1 MPRKRE
7 YTVYVADFETTVYEE
22 QTMTEVWAS
31 AIVQLWHNDVL
42 VLHSIDDTFD
52 YLESAG
58 KNLIVYYH
66 NLKFDGSFWIDYL
79 LNVRHMKQAF
89 IGIAARD
96 DAGYFV
102 KDNDMPLNSFKYSIS
117 DKGMWYTV
125 KIRTK
130 DNYFIEMRDSYK
142 LLPFSV
148 KRISKS
154 FGTEHKKLEMEY
166 EGVRYAGCEITPQ
179 EQEYI
184 KNDVLVVKEA
194 IEIMYSRG
202 HDKLTIGACC
212 MGEFKGFYGKKA
224 FEAFFPDL
232 RAVWL
237 QSKSHGVNNA
247 LDWVRRSYRGG
258 WTYLK
263 RGKEKR
269 IIHNGCTA
277 DVNSLYPSQMHSDG
291 GRIYPVGF
299 PKFWTGKDIP
309 AEAQDGKHYYFIRI
323 KTAFKL
329 KEGYLPFIQIKGN
342 LLYKANEMLR
352 TSKPFDRFSGKYLD
366 SVFVDGKVE
375 SPYRPVLTLTM
386 TDYQL
391 MLEHYDLINPVILDG
406 CYFEAMSGLF
416 DEYIE
421 KYRALKMNAKTEA
434 ERTLAK
440 LYLNNLY
447 GKFATSTDSTF
458 KKAYIK
464 DDKSVGFYTIEED
477 NKKPGYIPIGTAIT
491 SYARDFTIR
500 AAQKN
505 YKHFIYADT
514 DSIHCSCTAADLVG
528 VPQHPTAFNHWKV
541 ESSWDYGYFVRSK
554 MYVEHVI
561 KEDEEPVKPFY
572 NLKGGGMTPST
583 KDNVLMSITR
593 KVYKDGKEL
602 AYRDA
607 INHLKKLPKED
618 LEFIRRKRTWAEFRE
633 GLEIPGKLM
642 ARRIRGGTVL
652 LRTSYIIRKG

>member
-1 MPRKRE
+1 MPRERK
-7 YTVYVADFETTVYEE
+7 YKVYVADFETTVYAGQEL
-22 QTMTEVWAS
+22 TEVWAS
-31 AIVQLWHNDVL
+31 ALVPLWKNDVL
-42 VLHSIDDTFD
+42 IFHSIDDTFD
-52 YLESAG
+52 YIINANE
-58 KNLIVYYH
+58 NMIIYYH

-79 LNVRHMKQAF
+79 LNVQHMKQAF
-89 IGIAARD
+89 LSIAGRD
-96 DAGYFV
+96 DEGVFV
-102 KDNDMPLNSFKYSIS
+102 KDHDMQLNSFKYSIS
-117 DKGMWYTV
+117 DKGMWYTI

-130 DNYFIEMRDSYK
+130 NNYFIEMRDSYK

-154 FGTEHKKLEMEY
+154 FNTQHKKLEIEY

-194 IEIMYSRG
+194 VEIMYRRG

-212 MGEFKGFYGKKA
+212 MSEFKEFYGKKA
-224 FEAFFPDL
+224 FDGFFPDL
-232 RAVWL
+232 RAVWI
-237 QSKSHGVNNA
+237 QPKTHGINNA
-247 LDWVRRSYRGG
+247 LDWIRRSYRGG

-263 RGKEKR
+263 KGKEKK
-269 IIHNGCTA
+269 IILNGCTA

-291 GRIYPVGF
+291 GRIYPVGY
-299 PKFWTGKDIP
+299 PIFWTGKEIP
-309 AEAQDGKHYYFIRI
+309 SEALDGKHYYFVRI

-329 KEGYLPFIQIKGN
+329 KKGYLPFIQIKGN
-342 LLYKANEMLR
+342 LLYKSNEMLQ
-352 TSKPFDRFSGKYLD
+352 TSKPYDRYSGKYLD
-366 SVFVDGKVE
+366 TVFSDGKIE

-391 MLEHYDLINPVILDG
+391 LLEHYELINPVILDG
-406 CYFEAMSGLF
+406 CYFEAMKGIF
-416 DEYIE
+416 DTYIN
-421 KYRALKMNAKTEA
+421 KYRELKMNAKTEA

-477 NKKPGYIPIGTAIT
+477 NKIPGYIPIGSAIT

-505 YKHFIYADT
+505 YKYFIYADT
-514 DSIHCSCTAADLVG
+514 DSIHCSCSAEDLEG

-541 ESSWDYGYFVRSK
+541 ESSWDFGYFVRSK
-554 MYVEHVI
+554 MYMEHVV
-561 KEDEEPVKPFY
+561 KEDNEPVKPFY

-593 KVYKDGKEL
+593 KVYKEGKEL
-602 AYRDA
+602 QYRDA

-618 LEFIRRKRTWAEFRE
+618 LEFIRQKRTWADFRE
-633 GLEIPGKLM
+633 GLEVPGKLM